1 MDVFSMGALRTQN
14 PSLASAQ
21 AAMSLAVS
29 FPFSQIPMS
38 TKNALAN
45 RMAESLTWKTN
56 LNQNYKSSSPPL
68 PLLRNRIHKLQTLS
82 QLGKRLPS
90 LPHGALTPLFS
101 DLSIQA
107 ISDSGT

>member
-1 MDVFSMGALRTQN
+1 MGAVRTQH

-21 AAMSLAVS
+21 AAMSLAAS
-29 FPFSQIPMS
+29 PPFPQIPMG
-38 TKNALAN
+38 TENALAN
-45 RMAESLTWKTN
+45 RMAESLTWKVN

-68 PLLRNRIHKLQTLS
+68 PRLRNQRGKLQTLS

>member
-1 MDVFSMGALRTQN
+1 MGAVRTQH

-29 FPFSQIPMS
+29 SPFPQIPMS
-38 TKNALAN
+38 TENALAN
-45 RMAESLTWKTN
+45 RMAESLTWKMN

-68 PLLRNRIHKLQTLS
+68 PLLRNLIPKLQALS

-90 LPHGALTPLFS
+90 LPHGALIPLFS
-101 DLSIQA
+101 DLSIQV